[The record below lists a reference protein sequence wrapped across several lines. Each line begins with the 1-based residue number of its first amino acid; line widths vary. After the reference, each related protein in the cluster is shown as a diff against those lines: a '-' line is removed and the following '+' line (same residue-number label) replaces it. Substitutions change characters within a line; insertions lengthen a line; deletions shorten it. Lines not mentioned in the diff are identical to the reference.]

1 MLVIFIMMSVM
12 LWIRLKSLEQVGLD
26 FVNRFVL
33 FGYLFVSVFSWVSI
47 DFEYMG

>member
-26 FVNRFVL
+26 FVSRLIL
-33 FGYLFVSVFSWVSI
+33 FGYLFVRVFSWVSI